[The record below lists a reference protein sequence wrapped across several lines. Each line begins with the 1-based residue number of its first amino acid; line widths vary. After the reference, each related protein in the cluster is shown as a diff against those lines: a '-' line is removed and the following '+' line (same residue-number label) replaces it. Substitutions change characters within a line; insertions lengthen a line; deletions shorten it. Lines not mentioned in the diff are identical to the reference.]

1 MTENKKPL
9 AVFFKKHHTNAN
21 KVAEAT
27 SLSYQTLIRLTN
39 NSNVDD
45 LRSKVIDQIARY
57 FNRDAGSV
65 LNELYAIEESIWQ
78 RDLMANKG
86 KELPRR
92 GLRDNITDDILR
104 AMDSEYNAV
113 ALDKP
118 LVSFMPAKKFTVV
131 RVLKKDGIAF
141 EISLINSYGEAE
153 KLVVNEVAKLP
164 AALYAIGAIKST
176 YGDRHEKDLDDPSA
190 EAEALEL
197 LNDLSGNRVWQMVFK
212 NFATTF
218 ENEYFDKRLAPRE

>member
-1 MTENKKPL
+1 MTETKKPL
-9 AVFFKKHHTNAN
+9 AVLFGKYKTNA
-21 KVAEAT
+21 KRVADHTA
-27 SLSYQTLIRLTN
+27 LSYPTLARLTRE
-39 NSNVDD
+39 SSVDD
-45 LRSKVIDQIARY
+45 LRVQVIDQIARY

-86 KELPRR
+86 KELPIR

-164 AALYAIGAIKST
+164 AALFMIGAIKTDASGPF
-176 YGDRHEKDLDDPSA
+176 GDRHEKDLDDPSK
-190 EAEALEL
+190 EWDGLDE
-197 LNDLSGNRVWQMVFK
+197 LNDLQISRKWQNVFK
-212 NFATTF
+212 SYSSPC
-218 ENEYFDKRLAPRE
+218 EGQ

>member
-9 AVFFKKHHTNAN
+9 AVFFEKHHTNAN
-21 KVAEAT
+21 KVAKAT

-45 LRSKVIDQIARY
+45 LRVQVIDQIARY

-78 RDLMANKG
+78 RNLMENEG
-86 KELPRR
+86 KELTRQ

-131 RVLKKDGIAF
+131 RVLKKDGITF

-164 AALYAIGAIKST
+164 AVLFMVGAIKPDASGT
-176 YGDRHEKDLDDPSA
+176 FGDRHEKDLDDPSK
-190 EAEALEL
+190 EWDGLNE
-197 LNDLSGNRVWQMVFK
+197 LNDLQISRKWQNVFK
-212 NFATTF
+212 SYSSPC
-218 ENEYFDKRLAPRE
+218 EDK

>member
-104 AMDSEYNAV
+104 AMDSDYNAV

-164 AALYAIGAIKST
+164 AALFMVGAIKPDASGPF
-176 YGDRHEKDLDDPSA
+176 GDRHEKDLDDPSK
-190 EAEALEL
+190 EWDRLDE
-197 LNDLSGNRVWQMVFK
+197 LNDLQISRKWQNVFK
-212 NFATTF
+212 SYSSSC
-218 ENEYFDKRLAPRE
+218 EDE

>member
-1 MTENKKPL
+1 MTETKKPL
-9 AVFFKKHHTNAN
+9 AVLFGKYKTNA
-21 KVAEAT
+21 KRVADHTA
-27 SLSYQTLIRLTN
+27 LSYPTLARLTRE
-39 NSNVDD
+39 SSVDD
-45 LRSKVIDQIARY
+45 LRAQVIDQIARY

-86 KELPRR
+86 KKLPRR

-131 RVLKKDGIAF
+131 RVLEKDGIAF

-164 AALYAIGAIKST
+164 AALFMVGAIKPDASGPF
-176 YGDRHEKDLDDPSA
+176 GDRHEKDLDDPSK
-190 EAEALEL
+190 EWDRLDE
-197 LNDLSGNRVWQMVFK
+197 LNDLQISRKWQNVFK
-212 NFATTF
+212 S
-218 ENEYFDKRLAPRE
+218 YSSPGKGQ

>member
-21 KVAEAT
+21 KVAKAT
-27 SLSYQTLIRLTN
+27 SLSYQTLIRITN

-45 LRSKVIDQIARY
+45 LRAKVIDQIARY

-86 KELPRR
+86 KKLPRR

-104 AMDSEYNAV
+104 AMDSDYNA
-113 ALDKP
+113 AAIDKP

-153 KLVVNEVAKLP
+153 KLAVNEVAKLP
-164 AALYAIGAIKST
+164 AALFMVGAIKPDASGPF
-176 YGDRHEKDLDDPSA
+176 GDRHQKDLDDPSK
-190 EAEALEL
+190 EWDGLDE
-197 LNDLSGNRVWQMVFK
+197 LNDLQISRKWQNVFK
-212 NFATTF
+212 SYSIPC
-218 ENEYFDKRLAPRE
+218 EDE

>member
-1 MTENKKPL
+1 MTQKPL
-9 AVFFKKHHTNAN
+9 AVLFGKYKTNA
-21 KVAEAT
+21 KRVADHTA
-27 SLSYQTLIRLTN
+27 LSYPTLARLTRE
-39 NSNVDD
+39 SSVDD
-45 LRSKVIDQIARY
+45 LRVQVIDQIARY

-131 RVLKKDGIAF
+131 RVLEKDGIAF

-153 KLVVNEVAKLP
+153 KLVVNEVQKLP
-164 AALYAIGAIKST
+164 AALYAIGAIKPDASGPF
-176 YGDRHEKDLDDPSA
+176 GDRHEKDLDDPSK
-190 EAEALEL
+190 EWDRLDE
-197 LNDLSGNRVWQMVFK
+197 LNDLQISRKWQNVFK
-212 NFATTF
+212 SYSSPC
-218 ENEYFDKRLAPRE
+218 EDE

>member
-1 MTENKKPL
+1 MTQKPL
-9 AVFFKKHHTNAN
+9 AVLFGKYKTNA
-21 KVAEAT
+21 KRVADHTA
-27 SLSYQTLIRLTN
+27 LSYPTLARLTRE
-39 NSNVDD
+39 SSVDD
-45 LRSKVIDQIARY
+45 LRVQVIDQIARY

-164 AALYAIGAIKST
+164 AALFMVGAIKPDASGPF
-176 YGDRHEKDLDDPSA
+176 GDRHEKDLDDPSK
-190 EAEALEL
+190 EWDGLDE
-197 LNDLSGNRVWQMVFK
+197 LNDLQISRKWQNVFK
-212 NFATTF
+212 SYSSPC
-218 ENEYFDKRLAPRE
+218 EDE

>member
-9 AVFFKKHHTNAN
+9 AVFFEKHHTNAN
-21 KVAEAT
+21 KVAKAT
-27 SLSYQTLIRLTN
+27 SLSYQTLIRITN

-45 LRSKVIDQIARY
+45 LRAKVIDQIARY

-86 KELPRR
+86 KKLPRR

-131 RVLKKDGIAF
+131 RVLEKDGIAF

-164 AALYAIGAIKST
+164 AALFMVGAIKPDASGPF
-176 YGDRHEKDLDDPSA
+176 GDRHEKDLDDPSK
-190 EAEALEL
+190 EWDGLDE
-197 LNDLSGNRVWQMVFK
+197 LNDLQISRKWQNVFK
-212 NFATTF
+212 SYSIPG
-218 ENEYFDKRLAPRE
+218 EDK

>member
-1 MTENKKPL
+1 MTETKKPL
-9 AVFFKKHHTNAN
+9 AVLFGKYKTNA
-21 KVAEAT
+21 KRVADHT
-27 SLSYQTLIRLTN
+27 TLSYPTLSRLTRE
-39 NSNVDD
+39 SSVDD
-45 LRSKVIDQIARY
+45 LRVQVIDQIARY

-78 RDLMANKG
+78 RDLMANKD
-86 KELPRR
+86 KELPKR

-153 KLVVNEVAKLP
+153 KLVVNEVQKLP
-164 AALYAIGAIKST
+164 AALYAIGAIKPDASGPF
-176 YGDRHEKDLDDPSA
+176 GDRHEKDLDDPSK
-190 EAEALEL
+190 EWDRLDE
-197 LNDLSGNRVWQMVFK
+197 LNDLQISRKWQNVFK
-212 NFATTF
+212 SYSSPC
-218 ENEYFDKRLAPRE
+218 EDE